1 MITEYMLDYCR
12 IQLVKSILVFGMCSW
27 WNQISVSGTA
37 GIIGFMLDD
46 CHLQLALAGSVSSAT
61 SKIGSILDHCCV
73 QMAHSGSVFM
83 YSW

>member
-46 CHLQLALAGSVSSAT
+46 CHLQLALAGSVSS
-61 SKIGSILDHCCV
+61 KIGSILDRCHV
-73 QMAHSGSVFM
+73 QRARFTGM
-83 YSW
+83 YSWV